1 MKALYTS
8 LSTTS
13 RQKKKTQDIDDLN
26 YMINKFDLI
35 NRNLKFQN
43 IYIRQERLKTNDVSF
58 PFMKL

>member
-1 MKALYTS
+1 MEFILFLYMKALYTS

-13 RQKKKTQDIDDLN
+13 RQKKTQDIDDLN

-43 IYIRQERLKTNDVSF
+43 YILDKKD
-58 PFMKL
+58 